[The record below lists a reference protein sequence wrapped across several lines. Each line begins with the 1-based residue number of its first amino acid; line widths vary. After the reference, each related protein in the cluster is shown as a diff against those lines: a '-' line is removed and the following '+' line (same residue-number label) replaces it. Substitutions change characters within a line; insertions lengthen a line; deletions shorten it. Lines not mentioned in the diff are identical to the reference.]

1 MTVVMEAFDGG
12 FLDCPVHPFHLTVR
26 PGMVWFRQTVFDS
39 VGFADHVEAHGTR
52 PSCISIARLL
62 SELDPIIGQDG
73 IDPVR
78 DDAQE
83 IFEEFPGRLPIGFP
97 DQLCD
102 SEFACPVDGNEEVQ
116 LTFSSLDFGYVEM
129 KEPDRVAFEALASG
143 LVSLHVRQS

>member
-1 MTVVMEAFDGG
+1 MTVVMEAFDGC
-12 FLDCPVHPFHLTVR
+12 FLDCPVHLFHLTVR
-26 PGMVWFRQTVFDS
+26 PGMTGFRQTMFDPVS
-39 VGFADHVEAHGTR
+39 FADHVEAHGTR
-52 PSCISIARLL
+52 PRRISMTELL
-62 SELDPIIGQDG
+62 SELDAVIGQNG
-73 IDPVR
+73 MNPIR
-78 DDAQE
+78 DHAQAV
-83 IFEEFPGRLPIGFP
+83 FEEFPGCLPIGFP